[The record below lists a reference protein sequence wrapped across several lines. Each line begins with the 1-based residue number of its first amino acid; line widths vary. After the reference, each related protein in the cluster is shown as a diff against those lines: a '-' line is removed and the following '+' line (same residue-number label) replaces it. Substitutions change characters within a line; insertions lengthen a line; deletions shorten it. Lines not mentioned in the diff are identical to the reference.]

1 MSISKTISPILNT
14 SFAPGATEG
23 LRPSDQVNNYLYKK
37 ILSTKQGRR
46 LPSIRQMVSE
56 CSVSVATVQSAVSR
70 FCSEGYIESRDRSG
84 LYRSD
89 RPLGMADLAAHIEV
103 CFINPNGNLEIS
115 PGPFYETMLM
125 DLSLHAGRDLRG
137 LRVHQWE
144 SEQAALAAL
153 AALIHRDDF
162 RACIVMGPG
171 NSRLVTFLLEH
182 GIVTVSMYSSGT
194 DFAPQCVVFD
204 AEEAV
209 RTQLRHL
216 MDLGHRRIGYLHAVE
231 DRHYHSDLLR
241 MRETFYRLAVEADFT
256 VKPYWVQFGG
266 FTDNQ
271 AAQGVEAL
279 LGGPERPTAVVCF
292 DHHLPAVYRRAQQL
306 GLTIPQDLSVIG
318 LNDLPVSSAVYPA
331 ATTVRNPRIKGIQ
344 RAMELI
350 NRQLLGQNE
359 PGQTCITIE
368 PELVQRGST
377 APPNTSTNK

>member
-1 MSISKTISPILNT
+1 MGISKTISTVSNPPV
-14 SFAPGATEG
+14 APGGTEAV
-23 LRPSDQVNNYLYKK
+23 RPSDHINNYLYKK
-37 ILSTKQGRR
+37 ILSSKQGQR

-56 CSVSVATVQSAVSR
+56 CSVSLATVQSAVSR

-103 CFINPNGNLEIS
+103 CFINPNGNLQIS

-153 AALIHRDDF
+153 AELIHRDDF

-182 GIVTVSMYSSGT
+182 GIVTVSMYPSDT
-194 DFAPQCVVFD
+194 DFAPHRVVFD
-204 AEEAV
+204 AEQAV

-216 MDLGHRRIGYLHAVE
+216 MDLGHRRIGYLHTVE

-241 MRETFYRLAVEADFT
+241 MRETFYRVAVEANLI

-266 FTDNQ
+266 FTDDQ

-279 LGGPERPTAVVCF
+279 LAGPERPTAVVCF
-292 DHHLPAVYRRAQQL
+292 DHHLPAIYRQCLRI
-306 GLTIPQDLSVIG
+306 GLDIPRDLSVVG
-318 LNDLPVSSAVYPA
+318 LNDLPTAQAVYPP
-331 ATTVRNPRIKGIQ
+331 ATTVRNPRIQGIQ
-344 RAMELI
+344 QALDLI
-350 NRQLLGQNE
+350 NAQLLGQLGRE
-359 PGQTCITIE
+359 QTCIAMK
-368 PELVQRGST
+368 PELVERGST
-377 APPNTSTNK
+377 APPNR